1 MCSDEKPLA
10 NVLNESVKEL
20 QHRLDQHSC
29 LIAAILDGQVDS
41 HNLAPHPHGDARL
54 SWSREEKFGQ
64 AIKEAIEVLEQSRKS
79 FKSKE
84 LKILRKKLMQVLID
98 NQ

>member
-1 MCSDEKPLA
+1 MSPDKNNLA

-29 LIAAILDGQVDS
+29 LVAAILDGRVDGRDLPPRS
-41 HNLAPHPHGDARL
+41 NICP
-54 SWSREEKFGQ
+54 SQTREEKLRQ
-64 AIKEAIEVLEQSRKS
+64 AVQEAIEVLEQSRKS
-79 FKSKE
+79 FKSKQLE
-84 LKILRKKLMQVLID
+84 LLRKKLTQVLID

>member
-41 HNLAPHPHGDARL
+41 HNLAPHGDARL
-54 SWSREEKFGQ
+54 SWSREEKFRQ
-64 AIKEAIEVLEQSRKS
+64 AIKEAIEVLEQSRRS

-84 LKILRKKLMQVLID
+84 LKILRKKLLQVLID